1 METLPCGVLEN
12 VAGAAEEHDLP
23 ESVAGN
29 IQCLELAV
37 PLAALG
43 RRESVA
49 AAVVAAVAAVVAAV
63 ALVVTVV
70 TVVAVAAVAVAAAA
84 AGGLMLLQLVGCCCC
99 CKGC

>member
-49 AAVVAAVAAVVAAV
+49 AAVVAAVAAVVAA
-63 ALVVTVV
+63 
-70 TVVAVAAVAVAAAA
+70 A
-84 AGGLMLLQLVGCCCC
+84 AG
-99 CKGC
+99 